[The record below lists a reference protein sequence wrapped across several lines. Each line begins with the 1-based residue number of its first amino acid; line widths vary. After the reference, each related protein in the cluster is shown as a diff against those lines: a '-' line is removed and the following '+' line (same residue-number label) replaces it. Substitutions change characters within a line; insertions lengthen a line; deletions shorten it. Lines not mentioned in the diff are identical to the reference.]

1 MHMRAPPDYLNPTP
15 PPGIGVNTN
24 DRFSPWTARRRA
36 TRPLMRDRAH
46 GIETPSHLAWLVL
59 AMAAANDEQR
69 SVERDRVP
77 MST

>member
-1 MHMRAPPDYLNPTP
+1 MRAPPDYLNPTP
-15 PPGIGVNTN
+15 APGIGVNTN

-36 TRPLMRDRAH
+36 TRPLMRDPAH